1 MKNVIITGANQGIG
15 YYFVKQLLE
24 DGYNVTVLDIEID
37 NLEKL
42 WADYQKSLLPLLCD
56 IRDDATVKECV
67 LKSIDEFGSVDCAVH
82 NACICTFDGME
93 ETEEATYKDVFDVN
107 YFGALRLTK
116 AVVPYMKKQNRG
128 SIIYTSSGVGNMGFV
143 NISPYSSS
151 KGAIESLAKCMN
163 IEYAG
168 TGIGFHLF
176 QPPLTRTQSSSP
188 LPVPDEFMADPE
200 VVGIGLAK
208 RISKKKF
215 IISHSFMQSIQTK
228 MAYLFP
234 VKMGKLLSKMT
245 AGYKNKQQ

>member
-82 NACICTFDGME
+82 NACICTFDSME

-163 IEYAG
+163 IEFAG
-168 TGIGFHLF
+168 TGITFHLF
-176 QPPLTRTQSSSP
+176 QPPLTRTKSSSP

-200 VVGIGLAK
+200 VVGTGLAK

-245 AGYKNKQQ
+245 AGYKKDK